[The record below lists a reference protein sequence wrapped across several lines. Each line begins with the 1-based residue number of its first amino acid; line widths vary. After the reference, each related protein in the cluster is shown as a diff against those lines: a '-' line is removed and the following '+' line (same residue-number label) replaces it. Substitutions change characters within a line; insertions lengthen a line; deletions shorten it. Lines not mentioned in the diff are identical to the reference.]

1 LFYKKEFAMRMHL
14 AAWMAVIVFGLGGF
28 SVAKAGIWTNGHGDI
43 DVHFHETEGK
53 LELGLHFETPVGTV
67 GGGVISPGHY
77 EADEHQIFVP
87 GPTVKRPSGPI
98 WNFAGNENDDLW
110 FLPGNS
116 DPLKPYLGW
125 SREDLSSS
133 EWTDVTFKYLSI
145 SGPAGGVFSVW
156 ATDTF
161 TGQPIVKL
169 SSALSSSEFT
179 LTEGHEHFNVA
190 FNREGQFDVEIEVSA
205 RRLSDN
211 MVFEGQ
217 GTFTFYSGST
227 PSGGEVPEPASITVF
242 AAFAL
247 GAAYRMKRR
256 KTASAV

>member
-1 LFYKKEFAMRMHL
+1 
-14 AAWMAVIVFGLGGF
+14 
-28 SVAKAGIWTNGHGDI
+28 
-43 DVHFHETEGK
+43 
-53 LELGLHFETPVGTV
+53 
-67 GGGVISPGHY
+67 
-77 EADEHQIFVP
+77 
-87 GPTVKRPSGPI
+87 
-98 WNFAGNENDDLW
+98 
-110 FLPGNS
+110 LP
-116 DPLKPYLGW
+116 
-125 SREDLSSS
+125 SS